1 MTFVANLSNIV
12 RSKGDPRV
20 LNTGPS
26 SLSGSDRL
34 ARALGWFSIGLG
46 LTELFAPRM
55 LTRMM
60 GVRGKETLLRAYG
73 LREIGAGMMSLSA
86 DKGAGLQS
94 RVAGDVLDIATLMA
108 LEPRSSKQGNLG
120 LAMSA
125 VLGVTLL
132 DIVGAMWVKANES
145 RSGGARRSYSDRSG
159 YPQGVAKSRGAARD
173 FLKPPEARAAPTANA
188 APRASARQW

>member
-1 MTFVANLSNIV
+1 MTFVVNLSNIV

-20 LNTGPS
+20 LSTGPS
-26 SLSGSDRL
+26 SLWGSDRL

-46 LTELFAPRM
+46 ITELLAPRI

-108 LEPRSSKQGNLG
+108 LKPRSSKQDNLG
-120 LAMSA
+120 LAMAA

-132 DIVGAMWVKANES
+132 DIVGALWVKSDES
-145 RSGGARRSYSDRSG
+145 RGRGAQRSYSDRSG
-159 YPQGVAKSRGAARD
+159 YPKGVAKSRGAARD
-173 FLKPPEARAAPTANA
+173 FLKPPEARAAQIANA
-188 APRASARQW
+188 APRPGARAW